1 LIGGP
6 HQNLHILCPWL
17 ALSAPQKGPKQ
28 KGQDMKKL
36 ILRGVPRSILQD
48 GWWLGETVGALPLAP
63 LALNL
68 PEQSQEQARR
78 ENSDR

>member
-6 HQNLHILCPWL
+6 HQNLHILCPSL
-17 ALSAPQKGPKQ
+17 ARAAPQKGPKQ

-48 GWWLGETVGALPLAP
+48 GWWLSETVGALPLAP
-63 LALNL
+63 LTLNL

>member
-1 LIGGP
+1 
-6 HQNLHILCPWL
+6 
-17 ALSAPQKGPKQ
+17 
-28 KGQDMKKL
+28 MKKL